1 MSATRVDL
9 SDVLCEVG
17 TDKACAAGAGSTRSP
32 YAKAGPVEALE
43 KRSKPGRSPVL
54 LAETLASAASEC
66 GSQEAA
72 QLKVLKFDVVDRDG

>member
-1 MSATRVDL
+1 M
-9 SDVLCEVG
+9 
-17 TDKACAAGAGSTRSP
+17 
-32 YAKAGPVEALE
+32 
-43 KRSKPGRSPVL
+43 L